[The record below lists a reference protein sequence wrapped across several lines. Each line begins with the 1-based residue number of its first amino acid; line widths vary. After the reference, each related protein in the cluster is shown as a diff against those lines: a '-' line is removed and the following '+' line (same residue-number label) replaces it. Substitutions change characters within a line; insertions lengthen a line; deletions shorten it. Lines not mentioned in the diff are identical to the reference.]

1 MCRRYRGTLFF
12 FNSGKDVHNCT
23 RKCSRSSLRH
33 LRLLISYERSQCT
46 STCLEFTP
54 IFASIF
60 FFCQWP
66 GCRPWR
72 VWCWPTWKEPTGIC
86 RPGQV
91 FFGSKSTVI
100 ISARTMLNQQRFI
113 SFKRKNVLLV
123 DMTPF
128 SGWWY
133 IPPLLDDMFVLNMW
147 DWF

>member
-1 MCRRYRGTLFF
+1 MQRCQLLYRYLHRSAWSLTGEKKKCRRYRGTL
-12 FNSGKDVHNCT
+12 S
-23 RKCSRSSLRH
+23 RKCSRSSLRD

-66 GCRPWR
+66 R
-72 VWCWPTWKEPTGIC
+72 VSSVASLMLAHLEGAHWHLTSG
-86 RPGQV
+86 PGF

-100 ISARTMLNQQRFI
+100 ISARTMLNQRRFI

-123 DMTPF
+123 DITSF
-128 SGWWY
+128 CR
-133 IPPLLDDMFVLNMW
+133 
-147 DWF
+147 